1 VIQPILIDKQSPF
14 LGEECALCKELFSPG
29 EELIVCPQDGTRHH
43 RHCWQA
49 NGNRCT
55 AYGCGGAG
63 EVAPT
68 AGRERPTII
77 EQQPERTVAPPRQRE
92 TAVSAPSATGQPT
105 PNPETSAAGR
115 AANSRSTPPGRATPA
130 GRSTPAGRTTGCGQ
144 GCILL
149 AIALAIVLIS
159 IACFGLWAMADYIM
173 LEILEW
179 NYRLP

>member
-29 EELIVCPQDGTRHH
+29 EELVVCPQDGTRHH
-43 RHCWQA
+43 RRCWQA

-55 AYGCGGAG
+55 AYGCGGSG
-63 EVAPT
+63 RVATT
-68 AGRERPTII
+68 ADRERPTVI
-77 EQQPERTVAPPRQRE
+77 EQQPVEPATPPPRRQRE
-92 TAVSAPSATGQPT
+92 TAVSAPAAGGRPASDPEILSPYQATG
-105 PNPETSAAGR
+105 S
-115 AANSRSTPPGRATPA
+115 
-130 GRSTPAGRTTGCGQ
+130 RTTSCGQ